1 MDNQLV
7 FDLLSKTI
15 RAAELLR
22 LDQPFADTLRTLR
35 ERLAPAGIGQNRG
48 QAAPAG
54 VVVRV

>member
-1 MDNQLV
+1 MDNKLV
-7 FDLLSKTI
+7 FGMLSKTI

-35 ERLAPAGIGQNRG
+35 ERVAPMQIGQNRG
-48 QAAPAG
+48 QTAPAG